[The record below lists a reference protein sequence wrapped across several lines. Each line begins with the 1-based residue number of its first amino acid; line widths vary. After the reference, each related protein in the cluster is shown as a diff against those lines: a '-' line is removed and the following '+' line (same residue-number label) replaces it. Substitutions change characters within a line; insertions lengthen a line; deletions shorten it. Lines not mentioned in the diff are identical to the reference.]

1 MPCIPTRELPESLLK
16 FIRRRPGSI
25 LTAIRS
31 EASRRRFFR
40 IRLGGKSLVAMVY
53 PEPAPAEVERF
64 CAVQKIYRERGL
76 RVPRI
81 DKVLD
86 DQVVI
91 QEDAGDLLLQRAWRA
106 GAAAG
111 NASGCWTNAGRSCA
125 EARRRSSGPG
135 RRPARPGPA
144 ELGDGFFPQALFPP
158 LSRSGG
164 CQRRRAGRRAEKLV
178 EAIEP
183 EMRFAHRDFHSR
195 NLLVLGKEIVMVD
208 FQDSLLAP
216 RYYDLV
222 SLAFDSYLDLGRARE
237 VLFSGRELADD
248 RSCRQLRLT
257 ALQRNIKALGTFAF
271 QTYDRRHPAYARYI
285 PRTIR
290 HIQGHLR
297 TLADPEFKTLL
308 KYFDS
313 LVIGASVKLPFVQL
327 GIRPCPRWVQASL
340 QQRVRI

>member
-1 MPCIPTRELPESLLK
+1 MRPKRELPESLLK

-25 LTAIRS
+25 LSAIRS

-40 IRLGGKSLVAMVY
+40 IRRGGKSLVAMVY

-64 CAVQKIYRERGL
+64 CALQKIYRERGL

-86 DQVVI
+86 GQVVV
-91 QEDAGDLLLQRAWRA
+91 QEDAGDLLLQRAWRLA
-106 GAAAG
+106 PGGERERLLGRCREIALNLAAVPPALAAA
-111 NASGCWTNAGRSCA
+111 RLDR
-125 EARRRSSGPG
+125 ARLNW
-135 RRPARPGPA
+135 
-144 ELGDGFFPQALFPP
+144 EMDFFLKHFFPRIPV
-158 LSRSGG
+158 GG
-164 CQRRRAGRRAEKLV
+164 CQRDELDAALKKLV
-178 EAIEP
+178 VAMEP
-183 EMRFAHRDFHSR
+183 ECVFAHRDFHSR
-195 NLLVLGKEIVMVD
+195 NLLVLGNEIVMVD

-216 RYYDLV
+216 RYYDMV

-237 VLFSGRELADD
+237 VLFSGREWPAAE
-248 RSCRQLRLT
+248 RRQLRLT

-297 TLADPEFKTLL
+297 TLADPEFKTLF

-313 LVIGASVKLPFVQL
+313 LG
-327 GIRPCPRWVQASL
+327 
-340 QQRVRI
+340 